1 MIRQRSGGGH
11 GPAGGCRRPLLRGVL
26 DGSFRKL
33 CHQVTGGLGVSG
45 GEADG
50 HQTADPASWGTT
62 GGEEHRLTCLC
73 ALPLVPQGVGA
84 GRTSGECGRG
94 ANRTPERIGHQTQS
108 EQRQSCR
115 IVTQVLPG
123 QRGGEGHRTYPT
135 GARTRDMGLEGPSVM
150 HGQSH
155 NHADVATW

>member
-1 MIRQRSGGGH
+1 MIRKRSGEGH
-11 GPAGGCRRPLLRGVL
+11 GPAGGRRRPLLRSVL
-26 DGSFRKL
+26 DGPFRKL
-33 CHQVTGGLGVSG
+33 CDQVTGGLGVSG

-62 GGEEHRLTCLC
+62 GREEHRLPGLC
-73 ALPLVPQGVGA
+73 TLPLIPQGVGA
-84 GRTSGECGRG
+84 GRTSGTCGRG
-94 ANRTPERIGHQTQS
+94 TNHTPQRAGHQAQS
-108 EQRQSCR
+108 QQRQPCR

-123 QRGGEGHRTYPT
+123 QRDGEGHRTHPAGT
-135 GARTRDMGLEGPSVM
+135 RTRDMGLEGPSVM